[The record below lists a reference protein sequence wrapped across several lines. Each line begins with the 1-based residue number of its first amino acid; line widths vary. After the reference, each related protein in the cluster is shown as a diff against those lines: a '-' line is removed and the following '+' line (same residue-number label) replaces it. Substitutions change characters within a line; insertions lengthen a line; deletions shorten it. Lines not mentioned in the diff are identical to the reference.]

1 MQLEDLFER
10 GLDEREVSRL
20 RFVRWSVQ
28 AGYAQFGEWITA
40 DAPSSRH
47 EIAISREPR
56 AGERRC
62 PRVSSPARG

>member
-10 GLDEREVSRL
+10 GLDERQVGRL

-40 DAPSSRH
+40 DAPVVGTRDRDIPPTASG
-47 EIAISREPR
+47 REEVPTR
-56 AGERRC
+56 
-62 PRVSSPARG
+62 